1 MSSPDHIPAPR
12 AEFSAAR
19 DITEAAVSALTERH
33 PEVAPQTVQAVVFQA
48 AWELAAHA
56 HLPESFRQL
65 LHRRAHARLLAMV
78 GSLTPIR
85 GSRALAAD

>member
-1 MSSPDHIPAPR
+1 MATPDHIPAPR

-19 DITEAAVSALTERH
+19 DITEAAVSALTECH
-33 PEVAPQTVQAVVFQA
+33 PGVAPPTVQAVVVQA

-56 HLPESFRQL
+56 HLPESFRRL
-65 LHRRAHARLLAMV
+65 LHRRAHARLLAMT
-78 GSLTPIR
+78 GTLLPIR